1 MFCRFQLTKPR
12 GCGGKEQRYTLD
24 TSSPLPADQP
34 LRVPSPA
41 AAAAPGFKSSTGVS
55 RECSS
60 PSGLY
65 TGQGV
70 GCSWRRSEQTA
81 AWIPGPSPG
90 STCRRPSQGL
100 PAAQVVGPAFGIS
113 KTALKDPVQ
122 QACWGEVVQKR
133 QGGDTAELIDKITC
147 FSCAGGGGLRQP
159 GGALTPCGRSAR
171 DSRREWPC
179 YLLSDV
185 LPICC
190 SAITPLHADDVS
202 I

>member
-1 MFCRFQLTKPR
+1 MFLSFRVVHGAGGGVQLEAKRADCSLDPRAQSRQHLQEAQPGAPSCPGCRPCIWDLQN
-12 GCGGKEQRYTLD
+12 
-24 TSSPLPADQP
+24 SPQ
-34 LRVPSPA
+34 
-41 AAAAPGFKSSTGVS
+41 
-55 RECSS
+55 
-60 PSGLY
+60 
-65 TGQGV
+65 
-70 GCSWRRSEQTA
+70 
-81 AWIPGPSPG
+81 
-90 STCRRPSQGL
+90 
-100 PAAQVVGPAFGIS
+100 
-113 KTALKDPVQ
+113 KDPVQ

-147 FSCAGGGGLRQP
+147 FSCAGGSGLRQP